1 LEDKK
6 MNQSNWRLALTAA
19 LLTALLVTALAPAAF
34 AAEQSAPASQVRAT
48 EVSGTVPGGQFAKLW
63 LGLEI
68 TNPGNFTVTAT
79 WDRLNPEQNGVGFYI
94 LDPGNVAAVSMGER
108 IERNQ
113 LAMGD
118 SNFFITADKNVQGAS
133 IRAAGTDYTIVVYN
147 DSATDARFTLSV
159 DNGIIVDNDNQVD
172 APAATT
178 ESTSAT
184 SEAASTVAT
193 TAVATTTVAT
203 TTAAT
208 TTVAATT
215 ATTPTAAAPAAA
227 QAPATTTA
235 PAAGPFRSSSV
246 KGELNEQYEQHYLGL
261 EPEQRDSEIT
271 LRLSFDPRDNQELA
285 RRLNFWVLDEQG
297 LVRYQSGENASDI
310 AVANG
315 NRVTTPGD
323 ENVRTTSFFA
333 PGLGTYTVIVYN
345 NSRIPATYELSATS
359 AVLVDGSQQ
368 TTSAQEAAGS
378 ATAATATTAT
388 TATTTA
394 ATTTTATTTTTAA
407 TPAAGSGAAG
417 EPGGTYTVVS
427 GDTLAIIARDIYG
440 DYKLYEKLCAFNK
453 LTDCNV
459 IEVGQVI
466 NLPTREQ
473 IGAVATTTTATATA
487 EEPAATTQATPVAA
501 TAATTAT
508 TTATT
513 PATPATTITA
523 TTPATTTATTTA
535 TAAVT
540 ATATT
545 TSTAAP
551 RATETIVEI
560 AQSNPNFSILARAL
574 ESTGLATTLGSGDYT
589 VFAPTDAAFNELL
602 TQTGLAADQLLKAP
616 ELQQILQYHVLS
628 GEVGSTDI
636 TNGMRATTVQG
647 KQVTF
652 EIKDGSVYI
661 NGAKVTIADIPASNG
676 IIHAISAVI
685 LPPAQ

>member
-1 LEDKK
+1 
-6 MNQSNWRLALTAA
+6 MNQSKWRLALTAA

-34 AAEQSAPASQVRAT
+34 AAEQSAPAAQVRAT

-118 SNFFITADKNVQGAS
+118 SNFFVAGDKNIQGAS
-133 IRAAGTDYTIVVYN
+133 IRAVGTDYTIVVYN

-172 APAATT
+172 APAAAT
-178 ESTSAT
+178 ESTPASPEAT
-184 SEAASTVAT
+184 ATVAT
-193 TAVATTTVAT
+193 TTAATTTVATTTVAT

-208 TTVAATT
+208 TAVAATT
-215 ATTPTAAAPAAA
+215 ATTATVAAPAAA
-227 QAPATTTA
+227 APATTTA

-378 ATAATATTAT
+378 ATTVAATTA
-388 TATTTA
+388 AATA
-394 ATTTTATTTTTAA
+394 ATTAGTTAATTAA

-417 EPGGTYTVVS
+417 KPGGTYTVVS

-473 IGAVATTTTATATA
+473 IGAVATTTTA
-487 EEPAATTQATPVAA
+487 P
-501 TAATTAT
+501 
-508 TTATT
+508 
-513 PATPATTITA
+513 A
-523 TTPATTTATTTA
+523 TTPATT
-535 TAAVT
+535 
-540 ATATT
+540 
-545 TSTAAP
+545 
-551 RATETIVEI
+551 
-560 AQSNPNFSILARAL
+560 
-574 ESTGLATTLGSGDYT
+574 
-589 VFAPTDAAFNELL
+589 
-602 TQTGLAADQLLKAP
+602 
-616 ELQQILQYHVLS
+616 
-628 GEVGSTDI
+628 
-636 TNGMRATTVQG
+636 
-647 KQVTF
+647 
-652 EIKDGSVYI
+652 
-661 NGAKVTIADIPASNG
+661 PA
-676 IIHAISAVI
+676 
-685 LPPAQ
+685 

>member
-1 LEDKK
+1 
-6 MNQSNWRLALTAA
+6 MNQSKWRLALTAV
-19 LLTALLVTALAPAAF
+19 LLTALLITALAPAAF

-118 SNFFITADKNVQGAS
+118 SNFFVVGEKNVQGAS
-133 IRAAGTDYTIVVYN
+133 IRAVGTDYTIVVYN

-172 APAATT
+172 APAAAT
-178 ESTSAT
+178 ESTPAST
-184 SEAASTVAT
+184 EAASTEAASTEAT
-193 TAVATTTVAT
+193 TTVATTTVAT
-203 TTAAT
+203 TTVAT
-208 TTVAATT
+208 TTEATTTEAATT
-215 ATTPTAAAPAAA
+215 ATVAAPAAA
-227 QAPATTTA
+227 APATTTA

-297 LVRYQSGENASDI
+297 LVRYQSGENASDL

-359 AVLVDGSQQ
+359 AVLIDGSQQ

-378 ATAATATTAT
+378 ATTVAATTAT
-388 TATTTA
+388 TATATA
-394 ATTTTATTTTTAA
+394 ATTAAPTAA

-473 IGAVATTTTATATA
+473 IGAVATTTTAAATT
-487 EEPAATTQATPVAA
+487 EEPAAATQATTQATTVAA

-508 TTATT
+508 
-513 PATPATTITA
+513 TPATTITA

-560 AQSNPNFSILARAL
+560 AQSNPNFSILAKAL

>member
-1 LEDKK
+1 

-208 TTVAATT
+208 TTAATTAVATTTAATTTVAATT
-215 ATTPTAAAPAAA
+215 ATTATAAAPAAA

-368 TTSAQEAAGS
+368 PTSAQEAAGS
-378 ATAATATTAT
+378 ATAATATK
-388 TATTTA
+388 A
-394 ATTTTATTTTTAA
+394 ATTEN
-407 TPAAGSGAAG
+407 GSA
-417 EPGGTYTVVS
+417 
-427 GDTLAIIARDIYG
+427 
-440 DYKLYEKLCAFNK
+440 KW
-453 LTDCNV
+453 
-459 IEVGQVI
+459 
-466 NLPTREQ
+466 
-473 IGAVATTTTATATA
+473 
-487 EEPAATTQATPVAA
+487 
-501 TAATTAT
+501 
-508 TTATT
+508 
-513 PATPATTITA
+513 TI
-523 TTPATTTATTTA
+523 
-535 TAAVT
+535 
-540 ATATT
+540 
-545 TSTAAP
+545 
-551 RATETIVEI
+551 
-560 AQSNPNFSILARAL
+560 
-574 ESTGLATTLGSGDYT
+574 
-589 VFAPTDAAFNELL
+589 
-602 TQTGLAADQLLKAP
+602 
-616 ELQQILQYHVLS
+616 
-628 GEVGSTDI
+628 
-636 TNGMRATTVQG
+636 
-647 KQVTF
+647 KQ
-652 EIKDGSVYI
+652 
-661 NGAKVTIADIPASNG
+661 
-676 IIHAISAVI
+676 
-685 LPPAQ
+685 